1 MIRGDLGLASRMLV
15 QVRRAL
21 SRLLI
26 LGAALGAGVAC
37 GPSPAPSASPEAPS
51 GTLIVVVRQGPERVP
66 FRPKVARIQRANE
79 QLSARLGHSIEIELD
94 GSLLPQSHEGAEDV
108 IARLVEDVARDLDA
122 LGERDEAALA
132 FARGHFVRLVV
143 RYAPSEAAAREDR
156 WLRSGAARHDAASK
170 TIDIVRGEA
179 TWRALD
185 RGEVSGVLYRSF
197 AAASEARYARVLPDA
212 LPPGERRA
220 WFDYHARGGRPG
232 GAAAK
237 AEPHAYIGTVS
248 ALRVRGMVMLHD
260 LATRAGDGALAKD
273 AHGWLVKSASD
284 FSGVYRHHAAE
295 VERAPAGSPFRVAE
309 SAYVSWLRAE
319 LPRMT
324 LDDRAKVAPQLF
336 VIDFRK
342 DHGEKDRFAPYAF
355 PGLDPMA
362 FSLDAV
368 DAWIAAGH
376 PPSPGTRELH
386 PLFDAIVCPPV
397 SVGTRNGQPRLSHAG
412 RGEGDFYRWALASR
426 AREDALVNATIARGD
441 LPFARAVFFNGRR
454 TLREEADYLRFLRR
468 FEATPAL
475 WKTGADVHREVAYR
489 PSEALLEES
498 RRLWREVPAA
508 RAHALFWFARRTE
521 NSYHPDTDWPD
532 LVQGRLADD
541 LVLGAFLGLGAE
553 AFELVPAAWP
563 GVAKSPG
570 RLRLVTD
577 DAKRLLA
584 KSEVLPSGRR
594 VPGTLVALAG
604 ALCKERS
611 TDELSRLNTFARV
624 ELAANPGAGL
634 SDVVEASDPAKC
646 APKPRAAPPAAKPKP
661 STATKGSPPQDPFAT
676 KKPLFQSSGRK

>member
-1 MIRGDLGLASRMLV
+1 MLGD
-15 QVRRAL
+15 VRRAL
-21 SRLLI
+21 SRVLI
-26 LGAALGAGVAC
+26 AGVILCGVAC
-37 GPSPAPSASPEAPS
+37 GSSPAPSANPEAPS
-51 GTLIVVVRQGPERVP
+51 GTLVVVIRQGPERVP

-79 QLSARLGHSIEIELD
+79 QLTAILGHSIAIELD
-94 GSLLPQSHEGAEDV
+94 GSLLPQTHEGAEDV
-108 IARLVEDVARDLDA
+108 IARLVEDVARDLDD
-122 LGERDEAALA
+122 LGKREESMLA
-132 FARGHFVRLVV
+132 FARVHFVRLVV

-156 WLRSGAARHDAASK
+156 WRRMSTARHDVASK
-170 TIDIVRGEA
+170 TIDVVRGEA
-179 TWRALD
+179 TWRALE

-284 FSGVYRHHAAE
+284 FSGIYRHHAAE

-475 WKTGADVHREVAYR
+475 WKTGADVHREVTYR

-508 RAHALFWFARRTE
+508 SAHALFWFARRTE
-521 NSYHPDTDWPD
+521 SSYHPDADWPD
-532 LVQGRLADD
+532 LVQGRLADED
-541 LVLGAFLGLGAE
+541 VLGAFLGLGPE

-563 GVAKSPG
+563 GVAKSQG
-570 RLRLVTD
+570 RLGLVTSM
-577 DAKRLLA
+577 AKALLTNGEA
-584 KSEVLPSGRR
+584 LPSGRR
-594 VPGTLVALAG
+594 VPGTLVTLAHR
-604 ALCKERS
+604 LCKERS
-611 TDELSRLNTFARV
+611 TGELTALRAFAQV
-624 ELAANPGAGL
+624 ELGANPGAGL

-646 APKPRAAPPAAKPKP
+646 APAPAKPKP
-661 STATKGSPPQDPFAT
+661 STAKQSGAPPPHDPFAT
-676 KKPLFQSSGRK
+676 KKPLFEPSGRK